1 MDTLTTEQVNQ
12 LARPFIGIRDQVI
25 GYYKDSAHEAAYQA
39 WYLKEFG
46 CPAPDSITEEGR

>member
-12 LARPFIGIRDQVI
+12 LARPFLSIGQQVI
-25 GYYKDSAHEAAYQA
+25 DFYKDPAREAAYQA

-46 CPAPDSITEEGR
+46 CPAPDSITEERK